1 MQYLACLLVAFIMIQ
16 SIEKS
21 NSFLSN
27 PLFRTPST
35 VKYQNFA
42 RGVVLREKPKAA
54 ADHHQNLPTFALNKH
69 FLSDLIDL
77 ILKALPSILAP
88 LKEVDYDKVREV
100 KPTEKGQT
108 LKDYK
113 KSHKGDWDHEHAAKT
128 FATQYLHDVK
138 TEEEKQKKSPEIL
151 LQIIKDLEKLGLLDK
166 LNNEIKNRIKDE
178 NFKNSKLSPDDQ
190 KSAQDWIDLNNLR
203 EELLKQGNKK

>member
-42 RGVVLREKPKAA
+42 RGVILREKPKA
-54 ADHHQNLPTFALNKH
+54 DHHQQNLPTFALNKN

-100 KPTEKGQT
+100 KPTEKVGIV
-108 LKDYK
+108 L
-113 KSHKGDWDHEHAAKT
+113 
-128 FATQYLHDVK
+128 
-138 TEEEKQKKSPEIL
+138 IL
-151 LQIIKDLEKLGLLDK
+151 YVPLEKMTNYGRVK
-166 LNNEIKNRIKDE
+166 L
-178 NFKNSKLSPDDQ
+178 
-190 KSAQDWIDLNNLR
+190 
-203 EELLKQGNKK
+203 